1 MKEMSSVKTSA
12 TTESAGQFY
21 TEDRL
26 SNRKNLNFISSYLRG
41 IFFSDR
47 SHSETGRLA
56 ALQENAPHALE
67 TVQAAEL
74 LFTTLEEKLDVYLPA
89 GVRIVFVCTASSDTA
104 TPAPP
109 RSEPAV
115 AEPSVKTMTP
125 LQWKCLGCCQEFLR
139 TTQCARTARLP

>member
-1 MKEMSSVKTSA
+1 MKEMSNVKTNA

-26 SNRKNLNFISSYLRG
+26 SNRKDLNFISSYLRG

-74 LFTTLEEKLDVYLPA
+74 LFTTLEEKVSVSSSSALRPPIRPLLPLL
-89 GVRIVFVCTASSDTA
+89 VLSQ
-104 TPAPP
+104 
-109 RSEPAV
+109 RS
-115 AEPSVKTMTP
+115 PSH
-125 LQWKCLGCCQEFLR
+125 R
-139 TTQCARTARLP
+139 